1 MLATVGHARL
11 QQAVHQ
17 ALGQQRHH
25 ARVAVEGAVADDAA
39 ARSTGLIRMVEVEHG
54 REGKV
59 HAAGAQFAGEHIA
72 RRGGRVG
79 GGERAAALPRFA
91 VLHPQLAKGAHG
103 RQLGEAVAAKA
114 LHAPA
119 FVVHA
124 DQQVVTHRLDG
135 TGQCQQLGAV
145 LPVAGKQDHAAGQG
159 VGQTAAVHG
168 RQGGTGDV
176 KNEGCV
182 FCHGARGL
190 IAIYLIAISA

>member
-1 MLATVGHARL
+1 
-11 QQAVHQ
+11 
-17 ALGQQRHH
+17 
-25 ARVAVEGAVADDAA
+25 
-39 ARSTGLIRMVEVEHG
+39 MVEVEHG

-72 RRGGRVG
+72 RRRGRVG

-124 DQQVVTHRLDG
+124 DQQVAAHRLDG
-135 TGQCQQLGAV
+135 GGEVEQLGTAF
-145 LPVAGKQDHAAGQG
+145 PVAGEQDDPADQRVRQA
-159 VGQTAAVHG
+159 AAVAGGERRASHVNEEGSVFGHG
-168 RQGGTGDV
+168 SRN
-176 KNEGCV
+176 KKML
-182 FCHGARGL
+182 FM
-190 IAIYLIAISA
+190 